1 MRDLFPLL
9 IGVVLS
15 ICCACGDSDGGAS
28 AGSSAMALP
37 VDTLHMRYTKVEA
50 ANERGYAKVSSGD
63 GATYAEGII
72 DAKGVE
78 VIPPRTDMLVNDITG
93 STALVQV
100 GRAFLFVDLDHGP
113 IDTALLTTEKGYEY
127 AEPFRCGRAMVKLD
141 DRWFYIDT
149 AGKMLFHEMFDFAET
164 FHMDRAMVMQN
175 GHYRIIDTA
184 GKTVAK
190 MPYDQVNA
198 YTATRWQVTNIKGDV
213 YWSGFVDL
221 DGKEVVPLIYT
232 EITMYQPEVKRSR
245 AVINDKVGYLD
256 DSGNV
261 AIPIQYEYG
270 EIFDK
275 GKARVM
281 LNGRDFFIDAD
292 GKEVAE

>member
-1 MRDLFPLL
+1 MAFTTAVRIYFLSLPLIAF
-9 IGVVLS
+9 IG
-15 ICCACGDSDGGAS
+15 CWGEGGAVPA
-28 AGSSAMALP
+28 AGEHTDITRSMEYTST
-37 VDTLHMRYTKVEA
+37 DTPNA
-50 ANERGYAKVSSGD
+50 AGFAKVKAGE
-63 GATYAEGII
+63 GETYAEGII
-72 DAKGVE
+72 DSKGTE
-78 VIPPRTDMLVNDITG
+78 IIPPRTDMLVNDITE

-141 DRWFYIDT
+141 DRWFYVDT
-149 AGKMLFHEMFDFAET
+149 MGANPFGATFDFAET
-164 FHMDRAMVMQN
+164 FHHDRAMVKE
-175 GHYRIIDTA
+175 GEHYRIIDTA
-184 GKTVAK
+184 GKTVAR
-190 MPYDQVNA
+190 MPYDQVNP
-198 YTATRWQVTNIKGDV
+198 YTAMRWQVTRIKGDV

-245 AVINDKVGYLD
+245 AVIGEKIGYLD
-256 DSGNV
+256 ELGNV

-281 LNGRDFFIDAD
+281 LNGRDFFIDPD
-292 GKEVAE
+292 GKEVSE

>member
-1 MRDLFPLL
+1 
-9 IGVVLS
+9 
-15 ICCACGDSDGGAS
+15 
-28 AGSSAMALP
+28 
-37 VDTLHMRYTKVEA
+37 
-50 ANERGYAKVSSGD
+50 
-63 GATYAEGII
+63 
-72 DAKGVE
+72 
-78 VIPPRTDMLVNDITG
+78 
-93 STALVQV
+93 
-100 GRAFLFVDLDHGP
+100 
-113 IDTALLTTEKGYEY
+113 
-127 AEPFRCGRAMVKLD
+127 
-141 DRWFYIDT
+141 
-149 AGKMLFHEMFDFAET
+149 MLFHEMFDFAET